1 MEIENKQ
8 KTRDSF
14 LLVDSTV
21 TLKNNDSLTEK
32 YSKIITFDLESHR
45 LLQKNLVKHL
55 VSDKFLDDDDE
66 KKIDFECIKFSQWH
80 LNETYDKELSYEG
93 VNFGSL
99 LSSEF
104 NNFLISFLRNF
115 MSFKKI
121 IDNFPNVTLVCVPH
135 IHKIFNKLIKFQE
148 D

>member
-45 LLQKNLVKHL
+45 LLQKNSVKHH
-55 VSDKFLDDDDE
+55 VSDEFLDDDDE
-66 KKIDFECIKFSQWH
+66 KKKRFTSESCNQLTKFIVPLTLTVKTFS
-80 LNETYDKELSYEG
+80 G
-93 VNFGSL
+93 
-99 LSSEF
+99 
-104 NNFLISFLRNF
+104 IS
-115 MSFKKI
+115 
-121 IDNFPNVTLVCVPH
+121 
-135 IHKIFNKLIKFQE
+135 
-148 D
+148 